1 MDSSTTDCVAVV
13 HQRISQL
20 SSSELINIRSKRLNQ
35 SGENTA
41 YGCIE
46 GVYLTDYQVGVI
58 GISQTQK
65 VINKNGKYYMI
76 IVIIILSMSGL

>member
-13 HQRISQL
+13 HQQISQL

-46 GVYLTDYQVGVI
+46 GVSLTDYQVGVI

-65 VINKNGKYYMI
+65 MINKNGKYYMI
-76 IVIIILSMSGL
+76 LSMSRL

>member
-1 MDSSTTDCVAVV
+1 MDSSTTDCVAVI

-20 SSSELINIRSKRLNQ
+20 SSSELINIRSRRLNQ
-35 SGENTA
+35 LGENTV

-46 GVYLTDYQVGVI
+46 GVNLTDYQVGVI

-76 IVIIILSMSGL
+76 IILSMSGL